1 MARQDPRI
9 SLSASPLAY
18 GLLTRLTLLAGSR
31 LAARKA
37 ARLWNWTPPTATRNC

>member
-9 SLSASPLAY
+9 SLSTSPLVY
-18 GLLTRLTLLAGSR
+18 GLLTRLTRLAGGV
-31 LAARKA
+31 AARKA